1 MRFKTP
7 IGYSTICK
15 GALVYSIEGII
26 DTEDKTLIE
35 QLTKSANVKQEEQVS
50 QKTTKPEKGA

>member
-1 MRFKTP
+1 MRFNTP

-26 DTEDKTLIE
+26 DTEDKALIE
-35 QLTKSANVKQEEQVS
+35 QLTKSAIVKPEEKPS
-50 QKTTKPEKGA
+50 QKLIRPEKGA